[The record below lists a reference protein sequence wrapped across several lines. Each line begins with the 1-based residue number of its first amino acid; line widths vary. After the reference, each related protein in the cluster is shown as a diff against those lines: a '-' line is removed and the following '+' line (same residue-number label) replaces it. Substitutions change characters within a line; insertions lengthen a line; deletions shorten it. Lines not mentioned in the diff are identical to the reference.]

1 MIDKH
6 QNDWTFRRTETDPI
20 KSKRPRGKRNNIERT
35 FDVSQRSSEEI
46 AELEA
51 KLRDIDN
58 ENVNLTSTIATM
70 QQAEK
75 ESQRTLKM
83 MEYQLYRNVML
94 QYRLTTRQN
103 EVLMASPKPVQAAEG
118 QVAALPEDLIAL
130 EEVVTEAGG
139 TIQAEKIDEKGSADL
154 STQNKANTT
163 ALKEVVTEASGIS
176 EAKKINPIC
185 STDVIQKNAD
195 ITKKKGG
202 FRFKRWLQKGAF
214 RMRKV
219 ETAV

>member
-1 MIDKH
+1 
-6 QNDWTFRRTETDPI
+6 
-20 KSKRPRGKRNNIERT
+20 
-35 FDVSQRSSEEI
+35 
-46 AELEA
+46 
-51 KLRDIDN
+51 
-58 ENVNLTSTIATM
+58 M

-103 EVLMASPKPVQAAEG
+103 EVLVASPKPVQAAEG
-118 QVAALPEDLIAL
+118 QVEALPEDLIAL

-139 TIQAEKIDEKGSADL
+139 TIQAEKMDEKGSADL

-163 ALKEVVTEASGIS
+163 ALKEVVTEASGIA

-185 STDVIQKNAD
+185 TR
-195 ITKKKGG
+195 TLY
-202 FRFKRWLQKGAF
+202 KRTLISP
-214 RMRKV
+214 RRKV
-219 ETAV
+219 GSDFNDVCRRVPFECVKWKRRSNNQHCFFTE